1 MGKTTPNRKCER
13 SATERKKH
21 FTALVYEWKFLCLLN
36 DSLWLWSMVSWNVSR
51 SNLSLFLQWLLAR
64 RIVARHEIC
73 LRNATSFTTSSP
85 HAVFHFLFHF
95 HSWNWKSASAAISP
109 KKKKRNEKPNSITFS
124 ISFSCARSSRVEHKR
139 AKQHC
144 AMQHQIRASA
154 FQIDAIFLFDRFS
167 FQPSFGSVVGR
178 WKLEIESNVRQV
190 MGWLLA

>member
-1 MGKTTPNRKCER
+1 M
-13 SATERKKH
+13 SL
-21 FTALVYEWKFLCLLN
+21 AL
-36 DSLWLWSMVSWNVSR
+36 
-51 SNLSLFLQWLLAR
+51 
-64 RIVARHEIC
+64 
-73 LRNATSFTTSSP
+73 T
-85 HAVFHFLFHF
+85 F
-95 HSWNWKSASAAISP
+95 HSFSNGFSRDASWHATKFAFETPQVSP
-109 KKKKRNEKPNSITFS
+109 LLLLTPCFTFYFTFIAETENRHRPRFHPKKKRNEKPNSITFS